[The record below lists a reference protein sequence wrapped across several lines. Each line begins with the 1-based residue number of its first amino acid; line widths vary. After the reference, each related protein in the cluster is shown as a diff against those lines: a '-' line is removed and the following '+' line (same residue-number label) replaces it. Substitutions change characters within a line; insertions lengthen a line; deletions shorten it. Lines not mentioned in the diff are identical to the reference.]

1 MRPQATNACGL
12 KLLLYEALRPASAS
26 LQVTD
31 VWVAGKQ
38 LVKAKTLTQMDESML
53 KASALEWGA
62 KIKAHHDKARA
73 AEFGKWQ
80 DKE

>member
-1 MRPQATNACGL
+1 
-12 KLLLYEALRPASAS
+12 